1 MDKITETSA
10 KRLIVLD
17 CIDFLAS
24 QMFGDKYTYSM
35 HVVAHDPLE
44 ELTKLEQP
52 IWNTILGDESSELFD
67 MGKTIANDILINV
80 HITAPV
86 PSTNIAHAIPYLE
99 DIGKMLATEVFGKA
113 YAMLMEEIVNF
124 IPDPERQKMFQNLL
138 FLAGGNQAAVLAEAN
153 RILES
158 KKTALTAQ
166 TIRIIDDRMET
177 AWAPVTKAL
186 TEAAGDGGTTNS
198 SKSAANLE
206 SIQEN

>member
-80 HITAPV
+80 HVTAPV

-99 DIGKMLATEVFGKA
+99 DIDALK
-113 YAMLMEEIVNF
+113 
-124 IPDPERQKMFQNLL
+124 QKLIGQELQHKGNYIYGDFQNEAMPISSITHNIEYA
-138 FLAGGNQAAVLAEAN
+138 FGAAVLRLQFAIVL
-153 RILES
+153 RIYQN
-158 KKTALTAQ
+158 K
-166 TIRIIDDRMET
+166 
-177 AWAPVTKAL
+177 
-186 TEAAGDGGTTNS
+186 
-198 SKSAANLE
+198 
-206 SIQEN
+206 